1 MQVLLIS
8 GGAAFIDDS
17 VSSLRTSIHSL
28 YGTASSRS
36 GSSTIIPSTH
46 SPTNES
52 RTYVLQFVNEGLKKR
67 ERVAAVHD
75 LVENATGD
83 LVLMALWEIVRLT
96 SQEVATLSSSSS
108 SSTSV
113 DPSLLED
120 LSSPL
125 PPYFLARDDRITGA
139 FLERLNSL
147 VRLLDSPSCTV
158 KRRGTEWTRTRGV
171 AEELEGG
178 SGRVRR
184 LESAERVSVIERA
197 LGGSRLGGERGGD

>member
-17 VSSLRTSIHSL
+17 VSSLRNSIHSL
-28 YGTASSRS
+28 YGTSSSRS
-36 GSSTIIPSTH
+36 GSSTIISSTH

-83 LVLMALWEIVRLT
+83 LVLMALWDVVRIT

-108 SSTSV
+108 SASV

-120 LSSPL
+120 LSFPL
-125 PPYFLARDDRITGA
+125 PSYFLARDDRITGA

-147 VRLLDSPSCTV
+147 VRLLDSPNCMV

-171 AEELEGG
+171 AEALEGG

-197 LGGSRLGGERGGD
+197 LGGNKVAGERGGN